1 LIVDLQNQDYSDYSE
16 LNRTLGESPQS
27 WAQYYPNSKISR
39 FKDSFDNFFDQIEF
53 DKVMDQNGEKSIL
66 FSKNGNSIS
75 IDNLSTGE
83 KQIVFRGIYLLKNNK
98 NLEGSIIMIDEPEI
112 SMHPKWQQRILKYFK
127 GLFVDN
133 GNQIAQLFFATHSDH
148 VVKDAL
154 QDTVNTVVLTL
165 EDIGGNI
172 QWRKNESPSVLPSIT
187 SAETNY
193 LAFDLVTNDYHIELY
208 GWLQDKESRNT
219 VKSCDDFIIAQA
231 SYDPTIHRKPSSFGT
246 TKHLYWWKCRGRKCF
261 RK

>member
-39 FKDSFDNFFDQIEF
+39 
-53 DKVMDQNGEKSIL
+53 L
-66 FSKNGNSIS
+66 
-75 IDNLSTGE
+75 
-83 KQIVFRGIYLLKNNK
+83 
-98 NLEGSIIMIDEPEI
+98 IMIDEPEI